1 MKQPDSFAVNS
12 SGPVYDWAN
21 QWAWNVYVANELISH
36 LRRLK
41 TLRKVQAR
49 FWRPGLASAVKDY
62 DAACLTFQDGKTFCA
77 RFCARL
83 IAGSRRAVLTLKKAQ
98 QRQKDCF
105 DKGVE
110 TCQYAPGDLVF
121 LFNPQVKTGEAAK
134 FHGERKGRY
143 EVLERT
149 IEVNYRI
156 KTPSDPGSRSKVIHF
171 NNLKLYQCK
180 RGEF

>member
-1 MKQPDSFAVNS
+1 MLITFFRPEVWRLFSGKQ
-12 SGPVYDWAN
+12 
-21 QWAWNVYVANELISH
+21 
-36 LRRLK
+36 
-41 TLRKVQAR
+41 
-49 FWRPGLASAVKDY
+49 
-62 DAACLTFQDGKTFCA
+62 
-77 RFCARL
+77 
-83 IAGSRRAVLTLKKAQ
+83 LKKAQ

-134 FHGERKGRY
+134 FHGERKGHY

-180 RGEF
+180 RGEFTRGQEKGSKAWITVAIDTRTYGTKVTTYQQIFSPSHEIPWWCL

>member
-1 MKQPDSFAVNS
+1 MFSGKQ
-12 SGPVYDWAN
+12 
-21 QWAWNVYVANELISH
+21 
-36 LRRLK
+36 
-41 TLRKVQAR
+41 
-49 FWRPGLASAVKDY
+49 
-62 DAACLTFQDGKTFCA
+62 
-77 RFCARL
+77 
-83 IAGSRRAVLTLKKAQ
+83 LKKAQ

-110 TCQYAPGDLVF
+110 TCQYSPGDLVF

-149 IEVNYRI
+149 IEVNYRK
-156 KTPSDPGSRSKVIHF
+156 KTPSDPGSRSKVIQF

-180 RGEF
+180 RGEFTRGQEKGSKA

>member
-1 MKQPDSFAVNS
+1 MFSGKQ
-12 SGPVYDWAN
+12 
-21 QWAWNVYVANELISH
+21 
-36 LRRLK
+36 
-41 TLRKVQAR
+41 
-49 FWRPGLASAVKDY
+49 
-62 DAACLTFQDGKTFCA
+62 
-77 RFCARL
+77 
-83 IAGSRRAVLTLKKAQ
+83 LKKAQ

-171 NNLKLYQCK
+171 NNLKLCQCK
-180 RGEF
+180 RGEFTRGQEKGSKA